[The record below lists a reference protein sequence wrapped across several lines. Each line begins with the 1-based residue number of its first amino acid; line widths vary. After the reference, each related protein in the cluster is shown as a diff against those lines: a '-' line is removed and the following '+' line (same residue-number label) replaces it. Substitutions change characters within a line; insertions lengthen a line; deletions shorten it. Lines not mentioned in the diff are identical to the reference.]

1 MSGISLTGYAR
12 MGGCSCKLGA
22 QELASLCA
30 IPELGRASLPDQAKD
45 DAAIIPIDNERA
57 LVSSIDFQTPI
68 VDDAVVAGEIAAKNA
83 LSDIFACGV
92 QPMYADV
99 VLVLPYGSDAVTI
112 GQDLMRGVA
121 QACREDNCAIVGGHT
136 ILGETPVVGLSVL
149 SIAPLEFIKRK
160 SGAQVGDL
168 LLLTKPLGSGIAI
181 AAHQQG
187 LLTNEDFKAALVTLR
202 QSNRVGARLGS
213 LGGVSAMTDITGF
226 GLLGHMTEVAEGS
239 GVKLRLRWSEI
250 PLLSGIADA
259 AREGAVPNLGE
270 NNLFAYQDKIRF
282 VGDLTQHKRLILSDP
297 QTNGGLLVAISPTA
311 MEQVQAIMVE
321 HGISA
326 HVVGDVANR
335 AADDA
340 WVEVME

>member
-22 QELASLCA
+22 KDLASLCS
-30 IPELGRASLPDQAKD
+30 IPEMGRASLPNQAKD
-45 DAAIIPIDNERA
+45 DAAILPIGNERV
-57 LVSSIDFQTPI
+57 LVSSIDFQNPI

-99 VLVLPYGSDAVTI
+99 VLVVPYGGDAVTI

-121 QACREDNCAIVGGHT
+121 RACREDNCAIVGGHT
-136 ILGETPVVGLSVL
+136 ILGETPIVGLSVF
-149 SIAPLEFIKRK
+149 SIAPLDFVKRK
-160 SGAQVGDL
+160 SGAQVDDL
-168 LLLTKPLGSGIAI
+168 LVLTKPLGSGIAI
-181 AAHQQG
+181 AARQQEI
-187 LLTNEDFKAALVTLR
+187 LMDEDYGVALASLQ
-202 QSNRVGARLGS
+202 QSNRVGARLGR
-213 LGGVSAMTDITGF
+213 LRGVSAMTDITGF

-239 GVKLRLRWSEI
+239 GVKLRLRSGEV
-250 PLLSGIADA
+250 PLLPGIANA

-270 NNLFAYQDKIRF
+270 DNLYAYQSKIRF
-282 VGDLTQHKRLILSDP
+282 VDDLTRHKRLILSDP
-297 QTNGGLLVAISPTA
+297 QTNGGLLVAINPTA

-326 HVVGDVANR
+326 HVVGDVAER
-335 AADDA
+335 AADSA